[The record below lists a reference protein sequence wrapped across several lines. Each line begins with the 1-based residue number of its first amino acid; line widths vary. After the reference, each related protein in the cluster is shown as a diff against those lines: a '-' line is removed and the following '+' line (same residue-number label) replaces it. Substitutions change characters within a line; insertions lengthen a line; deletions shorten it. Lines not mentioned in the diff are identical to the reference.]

1 MNREWKY
8 CRQAGTDEMLS
19 VLAVQNRL
27 LEYYAAAHEISVVGE
42 IKVVVTGTP
51 ADRESIRELLNEAAH
66 GTYDVLLISGLDR
79 LSRKGWD
86 ALTSVSKRFACGV
99 RVLDAS
105 TNEEISADALDQL
118 SLASASIVENL
129 PF

>member
-1 MNREWKY
+1 MNRAWKY

-27 LEYYAAAHEISVVGE
+27 LEYYAAAHEFSVVGE
-42 IKVVVTGTP
+42 IKVVETGTP

-79 LSRKGWD
+79 LSRNVWD
-86 ALTSVSKRFACGV
+86 ALTIVSKLFACGD